1 MYEKEKNDNIIDRKI
16 LVFGQYSTI
25 PATVRSRSEK
35 KDVIKVAK
43 LHAKKM
49 IRACQEAEKLCKIL
63 MTARKLHSMKLS
75 CQRDSILV
83 AIKTKLQVAIGDCP

>member
-1 MYEKEKNDNIIDRKI
+1 M
-16 LVFGQYSTI
+16 FGQYSTI
-25 PATVRSRSEK
+25 SATVRSRSEK

-83 AIKTKLQVAIGDCP
+83 AIKTKLQVAIGSCP

>member
-1 MYEKEKNDNIIDRKI
+1 M
-16 LVFGQYSTI
+16 FGQYSTI
-25 PATVRSRSEK
+25 SATVRSRSEK

-49 IRACQEAEKLCKIL
+49 ITACQEAEKLCKIL

-83 AIKTKLQVAIGDCP
+83 AIKTKLQVAIGGSP

>member
-1 MYEKEKNDNIIDRKI
+1 MKRKKWR
-16 LVFGQYSTI
+16 LNVWTI
-25 PATVRSRSEK
+25 SNNFCHCEESVRK

-83 AIKTKLQVAIGDCP
+83 AIKTKLQVAIGGCP